1 MSIEPSHL
9 LIVLYLVFLEGLL
22 SFDNAL
28 ALAALVS
35 KRLTDPKDQRH
46 ALLWGM
52 WGAYIFRIGMILL
65 GLRVMDYCVACDW
78 GFLRERHWGTF
89 NVYPV
94 RLVAALY
101 LIWLA
106 ITELWPEKDPV
117 RHMGE
122 EFFNAQASE
131 KDTRL

>member
-1 MSIEPSHL
+1 MSLEPNSI

-28 ALAALVS
+28 ALAALVH
-35 KRLTDPKDQRH
+35 KRLPNLMDQRH

-52 WGAYIFRIGMILL
+52 WGAYVFRIGMILL
-65 GLRVMDYCVACDW
+65 GLKVMDFYFECEWFMVKD
-78 GFLRERHWGTF
+78 RHWGRM
-89 NVYPV
+89 NIYPV

-106 ITELWPEKDPV
+106 ISELVPEKKNGV
-117 RHMGE
+117 I
-122 EFFNAQASE
+122 
-131 KDTRL
+131 